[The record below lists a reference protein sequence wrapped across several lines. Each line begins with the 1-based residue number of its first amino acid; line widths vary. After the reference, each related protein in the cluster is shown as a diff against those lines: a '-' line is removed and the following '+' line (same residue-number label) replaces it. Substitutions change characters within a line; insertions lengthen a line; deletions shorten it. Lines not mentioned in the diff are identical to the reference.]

1 MKISRLLLALFFSA
15 AASLLG
21 NDELKERLQPALEA
35 ITPDGLLAHIKVLAS
50 DEFEGRAP
58 GSKGEELSVK
68 YITDQFKKIGL
79 KPGNPDGTYTQE
91 VPLAGIKSEP
101 RMSFVIGDK
110 TMDLKYPDDFVAS
123 SARLQP
129 EIKIEKS
136 DVVFVGYGVVAPEY
150 GWDDYKNVDVKGKT
164 LLMLIGDPPVP
175 DPKDPSKL
183 DNKMFKGKAMTYYGR
198 WTYKYEI
205 AAQKGAAA
213 AIIIHE
219 TEPAAYPWQVVRSSW
234 SKENFELDNP
244 NKNMDAV
251 SARSWITLDV
261 AKKLFADSGQDFDA
275 LKKSAITKDFRPVV
289 LNAKANIAIKQQIR
303 SFKSHNVI
311 GKLEGSD
318 PKLNG
323 EYVIYTA
330 HWDHLGRH
338 PELQGDQIFNGAIDN
353 ASGVASVIELAAAF
367 MKINPPPKRSVLF
380 MATTAEEAGLLG
392 AKFYAEHPLYPLQK
406 TLADINLDSM
416 NVWGKAHD
424 IEDLSLGFS
433 TLDDLLAA
441 AAKRQGRSAIP
452 DSRPDKGKIYRAD
465 NFEFS
470 KVGLPSLYVGKGEHL
485 LSRPETAPLRSDEY
499 DSTDYHQ
506 ITDEVH
512 PDWDLSGAVQDVQL
526 VFEVG
531 YEVANGDKFPEWKPR
546 SEFKAKRDSM
556 LKKSKKPLSQAND
569 QNLDPFQSE
578 TLPAGREREGRL
590 LDLSRPAKECQCEA
604 SLARDDG
611 DRRHHQ
617 WLPLSSDARARWPKK
632 PLAQSGPKA
641 ERRCGRRSRR
651 HCHARDR
658 TRGRGTGAR
667 SAGGSEES
675 SRDRRPEGASVV
687 VGHHAHRAPGLDPL
701 DHLRQA
707 SRDARA
713 PDQKCLLDARGRE
726 ATPLLLRPIWVLQ

>member
-1 MKISRLLLALFFSA
+1 MKISWLLLAIFFYA
-15 AASLLG
+15 ASSLLG
-21 NDELKERLQPALEA
+21 NDDLKDRLQPALDV

-58 GSKGEELSVK
+58 GSKGEDLSVE

-110 TMDLKYPDDFVAS
+110 AMDLKYPDDFVAS

-136 DVVFVGYGVVAPEY
+136 DLVFVGYGVVAPEY
-150 GWDDYKNVDVKGKT
+150 GWDDYKNVDVRGKT

-183 DNKMFKGKAMTYYGR
+183 DDKIFKGKAMTYYGR

-205 AAQKGAAA
+205 AATKGAAA

-234 SKENFELDNP
+234 SKENFELDNA

-261 AKKLFADSGQDFDA
+261 AKKLFADSGQDFGA
-275 LKKSAITKDFRPVV
+275 LKKSAITKDFRPAV
-289 LNAKANIAIKQQIR
+289 LNAKANIAIAQQIR

-318 PKLNG
+318 SKLRD
-323 EYVIYTA
+323 EYIIYTA

-367 MKINPPPKRSVLF
+367 RKTNPPPKRSVLF

-392 AKFYAEHPLYPLQK
+392 AKYYAEHPLYPLEK

-416 NVWGKAHD
+416 NVWGKARD

-470 KVGLPSLYVGKGEHL
+470 KVGLPSLYIGKGEHL
-485 LSRPETAPLRSDEY
+485 LSRPETAPLRSDEF

-506 ITDEVH
+506 VTDEVH

-526 VFEVG
+526 LFEVG
-531 YEVANGDKFPEWKPR
+531 YQVANGAKFPEWKSG
-546 SEFKAKRDSM
+546 SEFKAKRDAM
-556 LKKSKKPLSQAND
+556 QKKSP
-569 QNLDPFQSE
+569 
-578 TLPAGREREGRL
+578 
-590 LDLSRPAKECQCEA
+590 
-604 SLARDDG
+604 
-611 DRRHHQ
+611 
-617 WLPLSSDARARWPKK
+617 
-632 PLAQSGPKA
+632 
-641 ERRCGRRSRR
+641 
-651 HCHARDR
+651 
-658 TRGRGTGAR
+658 
-667 SAGGSEES
+667 
-675 SRDRRPEGASVV
+675 
-687 VGHHAHRAPGLDPL
+687 
-701 DHLRQA
+701 
-707 SRDARA
+707 
-713 PDQKCLLDARGRE
+713 
-726 ATPLLLRPIWVLQ
+726 

>member
-1 MKISRLLLALFFSA
+1 MTKMTPLLTALVCFA
-15 AASLLG
+15 AGASLLAE
-21 NDELKERLQPALEA
+21 DELALRLQPALEA

-50 DEFEGRAP
+50 DEFEGRSP
-58 GSKGEELSVK
+58 GTKGEELSVK
-68 YITDQFKKIGL
+68 YIADQFKQIGL
-79 KPGNPDGTYTQE
+79 KPGNPDGTYMQE

-101 RMSFVIGDK
+101 RMSFTIADK

-129 EIKIEKS
+129 EIKIDKAG
-136 DVVFVGYGVVAPEY
+136 VVFVGYGVVAPEY
-150 GWDDYKNVDVKGKT
+150 GWNDYKNVDVRGKT

-175 DPKDPSKL
+175 DPKDPAKL
-183 DNKMFKGKAMTYYGR
+183 SDKMFKGKAMTYYGR

-234 SKENFELDNP
+234 AKENFELDNP

-261 AKKLFADSGQDFDA
+261 ARKLFADSGQDFNA
-275 LKKSAITKDFRPVV
+275 LKKSAVTKDFRPVV
-289 LNAKANIAIKQQIR
+289 LNAKANIEIKQQVR

-311 GKLEGSD
+311 GKLEGDD
-318 PKLNG
+318 PKLRD
-323 EYVIYTA
+323 EYIIYTA

-353 ASGVASVIELAAAF
+353 ASGVASVIQLAAGF
-367 MKINPPPKRSVLF
+367 KKLNPPPKRSVLF

-392 AKFYAEHPLYPLQK
+392 AKYYAEHPLYPLEK

-416 NVWGKAHD
+416 NVWGKARD

-433 TLDDLLAA
+433 TLDDVLAA

-485 LSRPETAPLRSDEY
+485 LSRPETAPLKSDEY

-506 ITDEVH
+506 ATDEVR
-512 PDWDLSGAVQDVQL
+512 PDWDLAGAVQDVQL
-526 VFEVG
+526 LFEVG
-531 YEVANGDKFPEWKPR
+531 YEVANGDKFPEWKAS
-546 SEFKAKRDSM
+546 SEFKAKRDTM
-556 LKKSKKPLSQAND
+556 FKK
-569 QNLDPFQSE
+569 
-578 TLPAGREREGRL
+578 
-590 LDLSRPAKECQCEA
+590 
-604 SLARDDG
+604 
-611 DRRHHQ
+611 
-617 WLPLSSDARARWPKK
+617 
-632 PLAQSGPKA
+632 
-641 ERRCGRRSRR
+641 
-651 HCHARDR
+651 
-658 TRGRGTGAR
+658 
-667 SAGGSEES
+667 
-675 SRDRRPEGASVV
+675 
-687 VGHHAHRAPGLDPL
+687 
-701 DHLRQA
+701 
-707 SRDARA
+707 
-713 PDQKCLLDARGRE
+713 
-726 ATPLLLRPIWVLQ
+726 

>member
-1 MKISRLLLALFFSA
+1 MKIPRLLFALFFSA
-15 AASLLG
+15 TAWLLA

-68 YITDQFKKIGL
+68 YITDQLKKIGL

-110 TMDLKYPDDFVAS
+110 TMDLKNQDDFVAS

-136 DVVFVGYGVVAPEY
+136 DLVFVGYGVVAPEY
-150 GWDDYKNVDVKGKT
+150 GWNDYKNVDVKGKT

-183 DNKMFKGKAMTYYGR
+183 DDKMFKGKAMTYYGR

-219 TEPAAYPWQVVRSSW
+219 TEPAAYPWQVVKSSW

-275 LKKSAITKDFRPVV
+275 LKKSAITRDFRPVV
-289 LNAKANIAIKQQIR
+289 LNAKANIEIKQQVR

-323 EYVIYTA
+323 EYVIYSA

-367 MKINPPPKRSVLF
+367 TKVNPPPKRSLLF

-392 AKFYAEHPLYPLQK
+392 AKYYAEHPLYPLEK
-406 TLADINLDSM
+406 TLADINLDTM
-416 NVWGKAHD
+416 NVWGKARD
-424 IEDLSLGFS
+424 VEDLSLGFS

-441 AAKRQGRSAIP
+441 VAKPQGRSVIP
-452 DSRPDKGKIYRAD
+452 NSRPDKGMIYRAD

-470 KVGLPSLYVGKGEHL
+470 KAGLPSLYIGKGEHL
-485 LSRPETAPLRSDEY
+485 LSRPETAPLRSDEF

-506 ITDEVH
+506 VTDDVR

-526 VFEVG
+526 LFEVG
-531 YEVANGDKFPEWKPR
+531 YEVANGQKFPEWKPG

-556 LKKSKKPLSQAND
+556 LRK
-569 QNLDPFQSE
+569 
-578 TLPAGREREGRL
+578 
-590 LDLSRPAKECQCEA
+590 
-604 SLARDDG
+604 
-611 DRRHHQ
+611 
-617 WLPLSSDARARWPKK
+617 
-632 PLAQSGPKA
+632 
-641 ERRCGRRSRR
+641 
-651 HCHARDR
+651 
-658 TRGRGTGAR
+658 
-667 SAGGSEES
+667 
-675 SRDRRPEGASVV
+675 
-687 VGHHAHRAPGLDPL
+687 
-701 DHLRQA
+701 
-707 SRDARA
+707 
-713 PDQKCLLDARGRE
+713 
-726 ATPLLLRPIWVLQ
+726 

>member
-1 MKISRLLLALFFSA
+1 MKISRLLLATFFSA
-15 AASLLG
+15 ASLLLG

-50 DEFEGRAP
+50 DEFEGRSP
-58 GSKGEELSVK
+58 GTKGEDLSVK

-79 KPGNPDGTYTQE
+79 KAGNPDGTYTQD

-123 SARLQP
+123 SARLRL

-136 DVVFVGYGVVAPEY
+136 DLVFVGYGVVAPEY
-150 GWDDYKNVDVKGKT
+150 GWDDYKNIDVRGKT
-164 LLMLIGDPPVP
+164 LLMLIGDPPIP

-183 DNKMFKGKAMTYYGR
+183 DAKMFKGKAMTYYGR

-213 AIIIHE
+213 AVIIHE

-234 SKENFELDNP
+234 GKENFELDNP

-261 AKKLFADSGQDFDA
+261 AKKLFADCGQNFDA
-275 LKKSAITKDFRPVV
+275 VKKSAVTKDFQPVMF
-289 LNAKANIAIKQQIR
+289 NAKASIEIKQQIR
-303 SFKSHNVI
+303 SFKSDNVI

-318 PKLNG
+318 SKLNG

-338 PELQGDQIFNGAIDN
+338 PELKGDQIFNGAIDN

-367 MKINPPPKRSVLF
+367 MKVNPPPKRSVLF

-392 AKFYAEHPLYPLQK
+392 AKFYAEHPLYPLEK
-406 TLADINLDSM
+406 TLVDINLDSM
-416 NVWGKAHD
+416 NVWGKARD

-433 TLDDLLAA
+433 TVDDLLAA

-470 KVGLPSLYVGKGEHL
+470 KVGLPSLYIGKGEHL
-485 LSRPETAPLRSDEY
+485 LSRSETAPLRSDEF

-506 ITDEVH
+506 VTDEVH

-526 VFEVG
+526 LFEVG
-531 YEVANGDKFPEWKPR
+531 YQVANGDKFPEWKPR

-556 LKKSKKPLSQAND
+556 LKKSMRA
-569 QNLDPFQSE
+569 
-578 TLPAGREREGRL
+578 
-590 LDLSRPAKECQCEA
+590 AK
-604 SLARDDG
+604 
-611 DRRHHQ
+611 
-617 WLPLSSDARARWPKK
+617 
-632 PLAQSGPKA
+632 
-641 ERRCGRRSRR
+641 
-651 HCHARDR
+651 
-658 TRGRGTGAR
+658 
-667 SAGGSEES
+667 
-675 SRDRRPEGASVV
+675 
-687 VGHHAHRAPGLDPL
+687 
-701 DHLRQA
+701 
-707 SRDARA
+707 
-713 PDQKCLLDARGRE
+713 
-726 ATPLLLRPIWVLQ
+726 